1 MTHPHFYAV
10 MTHRFLVARSHVTF
24 LSTSTNM
31 GRAAKRSQSS
41 VHASEAAKKA
51 KKANATTKRTKN
63 HRTAAS
69 PFEAAV
75 EDSYTVESVLSKE
88 YRNGLPYYEVKWE
101 GYEDTTFEPLCNL
114 VDATSSVKEF
124 ETSLRAK
131 ENAALA
137 QAKHQRK
144 ER

>member
-1 MTHPHFYAV
+1 
-10 MTHRFLVARSHVTF
+10 
-24 LSTSTNM
+24 M
-31 GRAAKRSQSS
+31 GRAAKRSKSS

-51 KKANATTKRTKN
+51 KKANAKRTKN

-114 VDATSSVKEF
+114 VDATSSVKDF

-137 QAKHQRK
+137 QAKQEKK
-144 ER
+144 ERFLVTF